1 MDVICEVLLVAAF
14 VILITHDSCLSEVY
28 VKEVGQRIVE
38 IKQGQVRGRVI
49 GYPKDPTFKQV
60 EQFAGVRYASLRG
73 GRTRFMPPASVVRKW
88 QHVHDASFV
97 SEVCPQ
103 SRKPPSLR
111 FPEGH
116 REQIRRRMFHTNYSQ
131 EDCLTLNLVAPIRG
145 NFLFFFNYYRVLVFP
160 SAWLLYMYFAFWKI
174 TLKPDTHFIDKSI
187 QKNII
192 AFLQL
197 TSFFGELQQIIV
209 TLSLSFFA

>member
-1 MDVICEVLLVAAF
+1 MCEVLLVAAF

-38 IKQGQVRGRVI
+38 IKQGQVRGRVV

-60 EQFAGVRYASLRG
+60 EQFAGVRYASLRS

-88 QHVHDASFV
+88 QHVYDASFV

-145 NFLFFFNYYRVLVFP
+145 IFLIFLYYYFFPPRGFCTCICILEDNTIKP
-160 SAWLLYMYFAFWKI
+160 A
-174 TLKPDTHFIDKSI
+174 TLFLDKSI
-187 QKNII
+187 EKKNY
-192 AFLQL
+192 
-197 TSFFGELQQIIV
+197 
-209 TLSLSFFA
+209 SLSPTY

>member
-1 MDVICEVLLVAAF
+1 MCEVLLVAAF

-38 IKQGQVRGRVI
+38 IKQGQVRGRVV

-88 QHVHDASFV
+88 QYVHDASYV

-131 EDCLTLNLVAPIRG
+131 EDCLTLNLVAPIQG
-145 NFLFFFNYYRVLVFP
+145 IFLLFLYYYCVFIFFLCVAFVHV
-160 SAWLLYMYFAFWKI
+160 FAFLEDNAK
-174 TLKPDTHFIDKSI
+174 TRHAVSR
-187 QKNII
+187 
-192 AFLQL
+192 
-197 TSFFGELQQIIV
+197 
-209 TLSLSFFA
+209 

>member
-145 NFLFFFNYYRVLVFP
+145 IFLIFCTITAFSFSPPRGFCTCICILKDNVKTRHTFYR
-160 SAWLLYMYFAFWKI
+160 
-174 TLKPDTHFIDKSI
+174 
-187 QKNII
+187 
-192 AFLQL
+192 
-197 TSFFGELQQIIV
+197 
-209 TLSLSFFA
+209 

>member
-1 MDVICEVLLVAAF
+1 M
-14 VILITHDSCLSEVY
+14 
-28 VKEVGQRIVE
+28 KEVGQRIVE
-38 IKQGQVRGRVI
+38 INQGQVRGRVI

-97 SEVCPQ
+97 SKVCPQ

-145 NFLFFFNYYRVLVFP
+145 IFLIFCTIT
-160 SAWLLYMYFAFWKI
+160 AFSCSPPRGFCTCICILEDNAKTRHAFLSI
-174 TLKPDTHFIDKSI
+174 NRLKK
-187 QKNII
+187 II

-197 TSFFGELQQIIV
+197 TSFFSGNCNK
-209 TLSLSFFA
+209 